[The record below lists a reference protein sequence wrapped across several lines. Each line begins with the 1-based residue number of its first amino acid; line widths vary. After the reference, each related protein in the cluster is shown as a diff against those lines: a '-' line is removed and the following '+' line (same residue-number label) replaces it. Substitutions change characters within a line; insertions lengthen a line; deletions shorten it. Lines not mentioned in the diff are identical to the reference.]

1 MLAHLFAMLEITSTR
16 VCVCVCVCVYVFT
29 LNQEAEKLN

>member
-1 MLAHLFAMLEITSTR
+1 MLAHLFAMLEITSTC
-16 VCVCVCVCVYVFT
+16 VCVCVCVCVFT

>member
-1 MLAHLFAMLEITSTR
+1 MLAHLFAMLEITST
-16 VCVCVCVCVYVFT
+16 CVCVCVCVFT